1 MMARIRFF
9 LPVIVLVV
17 AILIVKGLLALR
29 EEPVIV
35 PPEPRHPL
43 VEVIV
48 ATPVDYTHTVTAHGE
63 VAPLGVIDLVPEV
76 GGRVVALSPSFR
88 TGAFVAAEEVLIEID
103 RVDFERRVVIAR
115 SALREA
121 ELARETEAA
130 QGEVARE
137 EWETLAIGEASPLA
151 LREPQLGLAEARV
164 DAARAQLEMAERD
177 LARTQ
182 IEAPFDGRVWSK
194 RADLGQVLAPGI
206 SIAQLARTDR
216 VEVILPIIDADL
228 EYLDVPLFPSE
239 DGSFAGP
246 EVTLRAR
253 FAGAER
259 SWRGQVR
266 RVEGSLDPE
275 TRMVRLVAEVEDP
288 FRPTEDREVPLS
300 PGLYVEAEIA
310 GRRSSG
316 VFVLPRTAWYEGEHL
331 LIVDREGRVSM
342 RTPVIERLERE
353 TIVVSG
359 GVSAG
364 ERVIVTPLEI
374 AVDGMRVVVG
384 TGETP

>member
-194 RADLGQVLAPGI
+194 RAP
-206 SIAQLARTDR
+206 IA
-216 VEVILPIIDADL
+216 
-228 EYLDVPLFPSE
+228 FFS
-239 DGSFAGP
+239 
-246 EVTLRAR
+246 
-253 FAGAER
+253 
-259 SWRGQVR
+259 
-266 RVEGSLDPE
+266 
-275 TRMVRLVAEVEDP
+275 
-288 FRPTEDREVPLS
+288 
-300 PGLYVEAEIA
+300 
-310 GRRSSG
+310 
-316 VFVLPRTAWYEGEHL
+316 
-331 LIVDREGRVSM
+331 
-342 RTPVIERLERE
+342 
-353 TIVVSG
+353 
-359 GVSAG
+359 
-364 ERVIVTPLEI
+364 
-374 AVDGMRVVVG
+374 
-384 TGETP
+384 